1 MSRLGSLGD
10 AACWRLRGILPSMP
24 RFCSCLSAHCGSGNL
39 AAQLAKC
46 ALQVV
51 GWHNEDAA
59 LGVEYDA
66 ESERI
71 SIDASM

>member
-1 MSRLGSLGD
+1 MSSLGSLGD

-24 RFCSCLSAHCGSGNL
+24 WFCLSAHCGSGNL

-66 ESERI
+66 ESEWI

>member
-1 MSRLGSLGD
+1 
-10 AACWRLRGILPSMP
+10 MP
-24 RFCSCLSAHCGSGNL
+24 RFCLSAHCGSGNL